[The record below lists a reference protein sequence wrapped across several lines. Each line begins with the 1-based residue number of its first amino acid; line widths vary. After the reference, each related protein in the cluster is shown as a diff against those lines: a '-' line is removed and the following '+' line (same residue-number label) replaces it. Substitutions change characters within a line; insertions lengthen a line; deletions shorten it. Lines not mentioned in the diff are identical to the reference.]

1 MAIST
6 IGASALDSGVS
17 QLGKN
22 LLINGSCPVA
32 QRGSQSSVASG
43 YGAVDR
49 WEMNALGG
57 ASARYTLSQES
68 NGGVGGKAKWAKVLV
83 TTADASP
90 GTNEAHY
97 FGQKIEGF
105 NAQSLLDDSGDLLA
119 STMSFDVIVHADGA
133 SSISFPATLAI
144 CVNDNGFANQQYVK
158 TFTVAAADTWE
169 RVSVP
174 IAANTSIVINND
186 NTNQFQ
192 VAFTIYSG
200 TGKETTDATWESA
213 AGLDVSVSGVANL
226 ADATNNYLGITNVQL
241 EIGSVATDF
250 EDEDISTTQ
259 FKCDRYYQRYDFPTS
274 NKHIGLGWCNAVRES
289 KWIKWLRAPMR
300 PDNNKTISV
309 SAVGHFSHYDWDGS
323 TGGIGLNDTVAI
335 QDQHAQQV
343 TVLFRHSG
351 GGSYTVGE
359 GMEQRTTTNNAWMA
373 FEDEL

>member
-6 IGASALDSGVS
+6 IGASALDSGVA

-22 LLINGSCPVA
+22 LLVNGAMTVA

-43 YGAVDR
+43 YGECDR
-49 WEMNALGG
+49 WEMNSLSG
-57 ASARYTLSQES
+57 APARYTLSQES
-68 NGGVGGKAKWAKVLV
+68 GGGVGGNAKWAKVLV

-90 GTNEAHY
+90 ASADAHY
-97 FGQKIEGF
+97 LGKKIEGF
-105 NAQSLLDDSGDLLA
+105 NAQSLLDDNGDLLA
-119 STMSFDVIVHADGA
+119 STLSFDIIVHADGA

-200 TGKETTDATWESA
+200 TGRETTDATWGSA
-213 AGLDVSVSGVANL
+213 AGLDISVSGVANL

-241 EIGSVATDF
+241 EVGSVETDF
-250 EDEDISTTQ
+250 EYEPYNVTLA
-259 FKCDRYYQRYDFPTS
+259 KCLRYYYRMTGNGSGYHIASTYNAATTVAEGGMRWPVEMRVAPTIGKSADGDFFIRDT
-274 NKHIGLGWCNAVRES
+274 GGEVAVTT
-289 KWIKWLRAPMR
+289 L
-300 PDNNKTISV
+300 
-309 SAVGHFSHYDWDGS
+309 GS
-323 TGGIGLNDTVAI
+323 TLSSTFSVRWEITC
-335 QDQHAQQV
+335 
-343 TVLFRHSG
+343 SG
-351 GGSYTVGE
+351 GGLTDGYGSQLVFDSTSGNYIDFS
-359 GMEQRTTTNNAWMA
+359 A
-373 FEDEL
+373 EL